1 MRSSSRRSSRPARA
15 RQPRLATLALLALCA
30 AAPAAAQNEA
40 ALKQAFEGQT
50 VVVRIDMPGSAA
62 GVDVYPQRANPLDY
76 GQLGAR
82 LKEHGKA
89 VHNGQAI
96 LVTKVKVK
104 SNLIEFQLG
113 GGGYGTFADNAGA
126 PGMPSAPYLDTS
138 PRERD
143 IEIQLRYESD
153 PWRRRELYRELDY
166 LRQERLRYN
175 ATAGVQAAEAARIA
189 DEQIRQRKAEG
200 GSRFN
205 LRWEKGKVPPEA
217 LTPAGFRDLLDRYV
231 AFEEDEAEAGAA
243 GGDPLAGLTK
253 GMTVA
258 QAEAVLGPA
267 AAVSPGQEGSIPVE
281 TRTYTKGGRK
291 VTAKFASGVLIE
303 FTAK

>member
-1 MRSSSRRSSRPARA
+1 V
-15 RQPRLATLALLALCA
+15 
-30 AAPAAAQNEA
+30 
-40 ALKQAFEGQT
+40 FEGQT
-50 VVVRIDMPGSAA
+50 VVVRIDMPGSAD

-76 GQLGAR
+76 AQLGAR
-82 LKEHGKA
+82 LKEHGTA
-89 VHNGQAI
+89 LHSGQAV
-96 LVTKVKVK
+96 LVTKVRVK

-143 IEIQLRYESD
+143 IEIQLRYERD

-166 LRQERLRYN
+166 LRAERMRYN
-175 ATAGVQAAEAARIA
+175 ATVGVQAAEAARIA

-205 LRWEKGKVPPEA
+205 LRWAKSKVPPEA

-231 AFEEDEAEAGAA
+231 AFEEDETGTGG
-243 GGDPLAGLTK
+243 GGDLLAGLAK

-267 AAVSPGQEGSIPVE
+267 ASVSKGQEGSIPVE
-281 TRTYTKGGRK
+281 TRTYARAGRQ
-291 VTAKFASGVLIE
+291 VTARFASGVLIE
-303 FTAK
+303 FSAK

>member
-1 MRSSSRRSSRPARA
+1 MRSSSRRSSRPVG
-15 RQPRLATLALLALCA
+15 LALLALFA
-30 AAPAAAQNEA
+30 AAPAAAQTEA

-50 VVVRIDMPGSAA
+50 VVVRIDLPGSAA

-82 LKEHGKA
+82 LKEHGTA

-113 GGGYGTFADNAGA
+113 GGGYGTFADNAVA
-126 PGMPSAPYLDTS
+126 PGMPSAPYLDTGL
-138 PRERD
+138 RERD

-153 PWRRRELYRELDY
+153 PWRRRELYRELDF

-175 ATAGVQAAEAARIA
+175 ATVGAQAAEAARA

-205 LRWEKGKVPPEA
+205 LRWEKGKLPPEA
-217 LTPAGFRDLLDRYV
+217 LTPAGFRDLLARYV
-231 AFEEDEAEAGAA
+231 AFEEDEAQAGAA
-243 GGDPLAGLTK
+243 GGAPLAGLAK

-267 AAVSPGQEGSIPVE
+267 ASVSKGQEGSLPVE
-281 TRTYTKGGRK
+281 TRTYTRAGRP
-291 VTAKFASGVLIE
+291 VTARFASGVLIE
-303 FTAK
+303 FSAK

>member
-1 MRSSSRRSSRPARA
+1 MRSSSRRSSRRVG
-15 RQPRLATLALLALCA
+15 LALLAGLA
-30 AAPAAAQNEA
+30 PLTALAPAAPAAAQTEA

-50 VVVRIDMPGSAA
+50 VVVRIDMPASAD
-62 GVDVYPQRANPLDY
+62 GVDVYPQRANPVDY
-76 GQLGAR
+76 AQLGAR
-82 LKEHGKA
+82 LKEHGTA
-89 VHNGQAI
+89 LHNGQAV
-96 LVTKVKVK
+96 LVTKVRVK

-126 PGMPSAPYLDTS
+126 PGLPPAPYLDTS

-143 IEIQLRYESD
+143 IEIQLRYERD
-153 PWRRRELYRELDY
+153 PWRRGELYRELDY
-166 LRQERLRYN
+166 LRQERMRYN
-175 ATAGVQAAEAARIA
+175 ATVGVQAAEAARIA

-205 LRWEKGKVPPEA
+205 LRWAKGKVPPEA

-231 AFEEDEAEAGAA
+231 AFEEDETGTGAA
-243 GGDPLAGLTK
+243 GGDPLAGLAK

-267 AAVSPGQEGSIPVE
+267 AAVAAGQEGSIPVE
-281 TRTYTKGGRK
+281 TRTYTKGGQK

-303 FTAK
+303 FTAR